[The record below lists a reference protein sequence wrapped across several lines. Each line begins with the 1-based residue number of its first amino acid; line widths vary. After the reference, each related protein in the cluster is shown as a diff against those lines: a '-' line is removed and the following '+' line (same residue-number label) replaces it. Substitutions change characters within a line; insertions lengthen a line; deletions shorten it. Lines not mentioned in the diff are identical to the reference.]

1 MAGID
6 QDRLEG
12 ILGGTKVQQPA
23 TGLDHI
29 FNNVKM
35 EDTFLMVRD
44 GEGEHGNDDPL
55 NDISMGID
63 PAMRLMPEDQP
74 MDGSAFR
81 NIPDDAEGFEQALL
95 RGGDMEFDQ
104 PALGGAGLEQV
115 GFLD

>member
-1 MAGID
+1 
-6 QDRLEG
+6 
-12 ILGGTKVQQPA
+12 
-23 TGLDHI
+23 
-29 FNNVKM
+29 
-35 EDTFLMVRD
+35 MVRD

-63 PAMRLMPEDQP
+63 PTMRLMPEDQP

-104 PALGGAGLEQV
+104 PALGGADLEQV